1 MLFYFRL
8 FVVGSLILWSSFL
21 RADWMNLTGAE
32 TAQNIAEIYVLDDH
46 IKVNL
51 EVYVADL
58 EKFSELI
65 PDEWFDQSSSDS
77 TTASIKERPSL
88 EQRMHTFASKRLQ
101 FITEKGVKLPAKLE
115 LVEPRERVDR
125 VSAYAGMINPM
136 TRQRVRGAPAD
147 KRVLYAEIIY
157 SFPSKD
163 AEQGKVLKPEQLQII
178 PPLNEQGIVTANIGF
193 VAYHRAVPIID
204 FRFLGRPAKLNL
216 NWQDP
221 WYTKFENKNL
231 SRHHKYPLMLYLYV
245 EPRQVRL
252 ESLLRVSDITEMT
265 GFDADKSQPGTE
277 DKFQQLQAYLD
288 NYYTSRGSLDIDGK
302 SFTPDS
308 VRIEFLTIS
317 LKGLKVIDN
326 ASAVDESSLLVGVSQ
341 QFLIEKLPQKIETR
355 WQFFNQRV
363 DRIPVIVTDPAGPFM
378 SLIEEDYAEYGWQ
391 NFLKTYSD
399 PVTKPVNVKTGWR
412 IDLPYF
418 GEKKILDRLP
428 EPDQAITI
436 VGGIFDNVRVAF
448 IEKEPASFSRVLGVT
463 VSSGQAE
470 LIKDELAKLFAPK
483 VTGGTVGAVDSFEDL
498 QVTGIQELTDRHGFS
513 ANVSGAATISGRHW
527 GHTDR
532 RNLKF
537 QVLLDI
543 AGDDDQWR
551 LADLTVVDLK
561 ENK

>member
-1 MLFYFRL
+1 MPMFLRISL
-8 FVVGSLILWSSFL
+8 FVTLLSTGFTV

-32 TAQNIAEIYVLDDH
+32 TSQNIAEIYILDDH

-51 EVYVADL
+51 EVYVDDL
-58 EKFSELI
+58 DKFEELL
-65 PDEWFDQSSSDS
+65 PDDWLDESVG
-77 TTASIKERPSL
+77 ERPPL
-88 EQRMHTFASKRLQ
+88 EQRMHAFASKRLQ
-101 FITEKGVKLPAKLE
+101 FITEKGVKLSAKLQ
-115 LVEPRERVDR
+115 LVEPRQRVDR

-157 SFPSKD
+157 PFPLKD
-163 AEQGKVLKPEQLQII
+163 SDRYTVIKPEQLRII
-178 PPLNEQGIVTANIGF
+178 PPLDEQGIVTAHIGF

-204 FRFLGRPAKLNL
+204 FRFLGQPAKLNL

-221 WYTKFENKNL
+221 WYSKFENKNL

-265 GFDADKSQPGTE
+265 AFNVDDSRLSTE
-277 DKFQQLQAYLD
+277 DKFQQLQAYLN
-288 NYYTSRGSLDIDGK
+288 NYYISQGSLDIDGK

-308 VRIEFLTIS
+308 VRIEYLTIS

-355 WQFFNQRV
+355 WQYFNQRV

-391 NFLKTYSD
+391 NYLKTYSD

-418 GEKKILDRLP
+418 GDKKILDRLP

-436 VGGIFDNVRVAF
+436 IDGIFENVRVAF
-448 IEKEPASFSRVLGVT
+448 IEKEPANFSRVLGDT
-463 VSSGQAE
+463 VSSGQGE

-483 VTGGTVGAVDSFEDL
+483 VTGGTVGAVDAFEDL

-513 ANVSGAATISGRHW
+513 ANISGAAAISARHW

-561 ENK
+561 EIK

>member
-1 MLFYFRL
+1 MAVFFRL
-8 FVVGSLILWSSFL
+8 FVVGSLILWSSLL

-32 TAQNIAEIYVLDDH
+32 TAQNIAEIYVLDDYV
-46 IKVNL
+46 KVNL
-51 EVYVADL
+51 EVYVDDL
-58 EKFSELI
+58 EKFEELV
-65 PDEWFDQSSSDS
+65 PDEWFDQSSSES
-77 TTASIKERPSL
+77 TTASIKERLSL
-88 EQRMHTFASKRLQ
+88 EQRMHRFASKRLQ

-115 LVEPRERVDR
+115 LVEPRQRVDR

-136 TRQRVRGAPAD
+136 TRQRVRGAPTD
-147 KRVLYAEIIY
+147 KRVLYAEIVY
-157 SFPSKD
+157 PFPSKD

-221 WYTKFENKNL
+221 WYSKFENKNL

-265 GFDADKSQPGTE
+265 EFNVDDSRLSTK

-288 NYYTSRGSLDIDGK
+288 NYYTSQGSLNIDGK

-355 WQFFNQRV
+355 WQYFNQRV

-418 GEKKILDRLP
+418 GEMKILDRLP

-436 VGGIFDNVRVAF
+436 IDGLFDNVRVAF
-448 IEKEPASFSRVLGVT
+448 IEKQPTNFSRVLGVT
-463 VSSGQAE
+463 VSDGQTE

-483 VTGGTVGAVDSFEDL
+483 VTGGTVGAVDAFEDL
-498 QVTGIQELTDRHGFS
+498 QVTGIQELTDRYGFS
-513 ANVSGAATISGRHW
+513 ATVSGGATISARHW

-543 AGDDDQWR
+543 VGDGDQWR

-561 ENK
+561 EIK

>member
-1 MLFYFRL
+1 MPMFLRISL
-8 FVVGSLILWSSFL
+8 FVTLLSTGFTV

-32 TAQNIAEIYVLDDH
+32 TSQNIAEIYILDDH

-51 EVYVADL
+51 EVYVDDL
-58 EKFSELI
+58 DKFEELL
-65 PDEWFDQSSSDS
+65 PDDWLDESVG
-77 TTASIKERPSL
+77 ERPPL
-88 EQRMHTFASKRLQ
+88 EQRMHAFASKRLQ
-101 FITEKGVKLPAKLE
+101 FITEKGVKLSAKLQ
-115 LVEPRERVDR
+115 LVEPRQRVDR

-157 SFPSKD
+157 PFPLKD
-163 AEQGKVLKPEQLQII
+163 SDRYTVIKPEQLRII
-178 PPLNEQGIVTANIGF
+178 PPLDEQGIVTAHIGF

-204 FRFLGRPAKLNL
+204 FRFLGQPAKLNL

-221 WYTKFENKNL
+221 WYSKFENKNL

-265 GFDADKSQPGTE
+265 AFNVDDSRLSTE
-277 DKFQQLQAYLD
+277 DKFQQLQAYLN
-288 NYYTSRGSLDIDGK
+288 NYYISQGSLDIDGK

-308 VRIEFLTIS
+308 VRIEYLTIS

-355 WQFFNQRV
+355 WQYFNQRV

-391 NFLKTYSD
+391 NYLKTYSD

-418 GEKKILDRLP
+418 GDKKILDRLP

-436 VGGIFDNVRVAF
+436 IDGIFENVRVAF
-448 IEKEPASFSRVLGVT
+448 IEKEPANFSRVLGDT
-463 VSSGQAE
+463 VSSGQGE

-483 VTGGTVGAVDSFEDL
+483 VTGGTVGAVDAFEDL

-513 ANVSGAATISGRHW
+513 ANISGAATISARHW

-561 ENK
+561 EIK

>member
-1 MLFYFRL
+1 MTMFLRISL
-8 FVVGSLILWSSFL
+8 FVTLLISGFTVH
-21 RADWMNLTGAE
+21 ADWMNLTGAE
-32 TAQNIAEIYVLDDH
+32 TSQNIAEIYILDDH

-51 EVYVADL
+51 EVYVDDL
-58 EKFSELI
+58 DKFEELL
-65 PDEWFDQSSSDS
+65 PDDWLDESVGQ
-77 TTASIKERPSL
+77 RPSL
-88 EQRMHTFASKRLQ
+88 EQRMHAFASKRLQ

-115 LVEPRERVDR
+115 LVEPRQRVDR

-136 TRQRVRGAPAD
+136 TRQRVRQAPAD
-147 KRVLYAEIIY
+147 KRVLYAEIVY
-157 SFPSKD
+157 PFPSKD
-163 AEQGKVLKPEQLQII
+163 SNRDKVVKPEQLQII
-178 PPLNEQGIVTANIGF
+178 PPLDEQGIVTAEIGF

-204 FRFLGRPAKLNL
+204 FRFLGKAAKLNL

-245 EPRQVRL
+245 EPRQIRL
-252 ESLLRVSDITEMT
+252 ESLLRVSDIAEMT
-265 GFDADKSQPGTE
+265 GFDTDDSQLGTE

-288 NYYTSRGSLDIDGK
+288 NYYTSRGSLEIDGK
-302 SFTPDS
+302 SFAPDS

-355 WQFFNQRV
+355 WQYFNQRV

-378 SLIEEDYAEYGWQ
+378 SLIDKDYADYGWQ

-412 IDLPYF
+412 IDLPYLVD
-418 GEKKILDRLP
+418 KKILDRLP
-428 EPDQAITI
+428 ETDQAITI
-436 VGGIFDNVRVAF
+436 IDGIFDNVRVAF
-448 IEKEPASFSRVLGVT
+448 VEKEPANFSRVLGDT
-463 VSSGQAE
+463 VSSGQTE
-470 LIKDELAKLFAPK
+470 LIKDELAKLFAPQ
-483 VTGGTVGAVDSFEDL
+483 VTGGTVGTVDTFEDL
-498 QVTGIQELTDRHGFS
+498 QVTGIQELRDRHGFS
-513 ANVSGAATISGRHW
+513 ATVSGGATISARHW

-543 AGDDDQWR
+543 VGDDDQWR
-551 LADLTVVDLK
+551 LVDLTVVDLK
-561 ENK
+561 EVK

>member
-1 MLFYFRL
+1 MPLFLRISL
-8 FVVGSLILWSSFL
+8 FVTLLIAGFTV

-32 TAQNIAEIYVLDDH
+32 TSQNIAEIYILDDH

-51 EVYVADL
+51 EVYVDDL
-58 EKFSELI
+58 DKFEELL
-65 PDEWFDQSSSDS
+65 PDDWLDESVGQ
-77 TTASIKERPSL
+77 RQSL

-115 LVEPRERVDR
+115 LVEPRQRVDR

-136 TRQRVRGAPAD
+136 TRQRVRQAPAD
-147 KRVLYAEIIY
+147 KRVLYAEIVY
-157 SFPSKD
+157 PFPSKD
-163 AEQGKVLKPEQLQII
+163 SNRDKVVKPEQLQII
-178 PPLNEQGIVTANIGF
+178 PPLDEQGIVTAEIGF

-265 GFDADKSQPGTE
+265 GFDVDDARLGAE

-302 SFTPDS
+302 SFMPDS

-341 QFLIEKLPQKIETR
+341 QFLIDKLPQKIETR
-355 WQFFNQRV
+355 WQYFNQRV

-378 SLIEEDYAEYGWQ
+378 SLIDKDYADYGWQ
-391 NFLKTYSD
+391 NFLKTYTN

-412 IDLPYF
+412 IDLPYL

-428 EPDQAITI
+428 EPDQAVMI

-448 IEKEPASFSRVLGVT
+448 VEKEPANFSRVLGDT
-463 VSSGQAE
+463 VSSGQTE
-470 LIKDELAKLFAPK
+470 LIKDELAKLFAPQ
-483 VTGGTVGAVDSFEDL
+483 VTGGTVGIVDTFEDL
-498 QVTGIQELTDRHGFS
+498 QVIGIQELRDRHGFS
-513 ANVSGAATISGRHW
+513 ATVSGGATISARHW

-543 AGDDDQWR
+543 VGDDDQWR
-551 LADLTVVDLK
+551 LVDLTVVDLK
-561 ENK
+561 EIK